1 MTNFKNLW
9 TTLTTTST
17 IDPTEQ
23 GSVSPENETRP
34 TSGDLV
40 SGISLYAEASRTA
53 GIGGGGGIFELLWAS
68 VGGGGGIGWKN
79 KKIKNDKK
87 SDTKFSIRKLIQK
100 RESAFE

>member
-1 MTNFKNLW
+1 MHLCTFPDGE
-9 TTLTTTST
+9 TASTYTEPDTASPCAFITTST

-53 GIGGGGGIFELLWAS
+53 GIGGGGGIFELL
-68 VGGGGGIGWKN
+68 
-79 KKIKNDKK
+79 
-87 SDTKFSIRKLIQK
+87 
-100 RESAFE
+100 